1 MFMLFDCNFLNMS
14 IKTVILK
21 AMSRV
26 KAKGAKPRWWKPLW
40 IAVLLT
46 TIASG
51 VAGYFLL
58 HVPLERMVG
67 GVALT
72 FLCIGIAY
80 YIRVRP
86 SMKVNRAIYIG
97 IGITPIGFGL
107 WIVYA
112 LSGIGRFLTTH
123 LGLGPSFIVGFT
135 VPYII
140 GAFIG
145 DWIGRRRNY
154 RLPLSP

>member
-1 MFMLFDCNFLNMS
+1 MHAFNNT
-14 IKTVILK
+14 IKSQREDDYVDMRMCKTD
-21 AMSRV
+21 
-26 KAKGAKPRWWKPLW
+26 AKRSKPWWWKPLW
-40 IAVLLT
+40 TSVILS
-46 TIASG
+46 TIALG
-51 VAGYFLL
+51 FANFIFW
-58 HVPLERMVG
+58 HVPLERVVS

-72 FLCIGIAY
+72 LFCIGIAY

-86 SMKVNRAIYIG
+86 SMKVNRALYIFLG
-97 IGITPIGFGL
+97 ISPIGFIL

-123 LGLGPSFIVGFT
+123 LGPEVSLIVGFT

-145 DWIGRRRNY
+145 DWLGKRRNY
-154 RLPLSP
+154 RLPLSI

>member
-1 MFMLFDCNFLNMS
+1 MS
-14 IKTVILK
+14 G
-21 AMSRV
+21 V
-26 KAKGAKPRWWKPLW
+26 KAKGSKPWWWEPLW

-51 VAGYFLL
+51 VAGYLLL
-58 HVPLERMVG
+58 HVPVERIVG

-80 YIRVRP
+80 YSRVRP
-86 SMKVNRAIYIG
+86 STKVNRGIYILF
-97 IGITPIGFGL
+97 GITPIGFSL
-107 WIVYA
+107 WILYA
-112 LSGIGRFLTTH
+112 LSGIGHFLATH
-123 LGLGPSFIVGFT
+123 LGPLPSLILAFTIPYIVG
-135 VPYII
+135 
-140 GAFIG
+140 AFVG